1 MGAYD
6 FGSWTLHMAF
16 IIVFS
21 NLWAIRLG
29 EWRGTRPRTLRM
41 IVAGIAIVFLSTL
54 LVGLSNY
61 LASDH
66 APHGHSTNHLM
77 SSTVDAAD
85 AR

>member
-1 MGAYD
+1 MN
-6 FGSWTLHMAF
+6 S
-16 IIVFS
+16 
-21 NLWAIRLG
+21 LWAI
-29 EWRGTRPRTLRM
+29 PALRRVDRAGGLAAQRE
-41 IVAGIAIVFLSTL
+41 ILAGIAIVFLSTL